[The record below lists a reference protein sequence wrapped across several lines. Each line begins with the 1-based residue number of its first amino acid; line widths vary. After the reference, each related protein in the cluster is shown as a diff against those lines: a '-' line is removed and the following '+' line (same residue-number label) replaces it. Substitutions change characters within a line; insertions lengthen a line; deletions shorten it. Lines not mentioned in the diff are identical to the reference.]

1 MTGKAEQ
8 TRLPVRPQTELSAF
22 KPGKKRRKPFQTHY
36 HLMLLP
42 GVILLV
48 VFSIIPM
55 FGLLMAFQDYKI
67 SKGIFGSPWIG
78 LENFTYFFELSDS
91 KVIIRNTL
99 FLAIS
104 KIVANLIVPLVFA
117 ILLNEVRQ
125 RAFKRTVQTIVYLPH
140 FLSWVILAGIFS
152 ELLLTD
158 GIVNRMLEV
167 FGIGPIQFLGD
178 NRVFPYILIGSDVW
192 KEFGFNTIIYLAA
205 LAGIDPHLYEAAS
218 IDGADW
224 RKQTRLITLPLLRA
238 TIILLATLAIGN
250 ILNAGFDQIF
260 NMYSPIVYESSDVI
274 DTYVYRAGILDGQY
288 GFATAI
294 GLMKS
299 VIAFI
304 LIIFSY
310 SLAYKYAN
318 YRIF

>member
-1 MTGKAEQ
+1 M
-8 TRLPVRPQTELSAF
+8 L
-22 KPGKKRRKPFQTHY
+22 KPGKKRRKSFQGHY

-48 VFSIIPM
+48 IFSVIPM

-67 SKGIFGSPWIG
+67 SKGIFGSPWVG
-78 LENFTYFFELSDS
+78 MENFTYFFELSDS
-91 KVIIRNTL
+91 KVIIYNTL

-104 KIVANLIVPLVFA
+104 KVIANLIVPLVFA
-117 ILLNEVRQ
+117 VLLNEVRQ

-152 ELLLTD
+152 DLLLTD
-158 GIVNRMLEV
+158 GMVNRILGS
-167 FGIGPIQFLGD
+167 FGVEPIQFMGD
-178 NRVFPYILIGSDVW
+178 NRYFPYILIGSDVW

-205 LAGIDPHLYEAAS
+205 LAGIDPSLYEAAS
-218 IDGADW
+218 IDGANW
-224 RKQTRLITLPLLRA
+224 RKRTRLITLPLLRA

-260 NMYSPIVYESSDVI
+260 NMYSPVVYESSDVI

-304 LIIFSY
+304 LIILSY
-310 SLAYKYAN
+310 RLAYKYAN

>member
-1 MTGKAEQ
+1 MMEEKLAIQPRERFSSLK
-8 TRLPVRPQTELSAF
+8 TRRR
-22 KPGKKRRKPFQTHY
+22 RRKPFQGHY

-48 VFSIIPM
+48 IFSVIPM

-67 SKGIFGSPWIG
+67 SKGIWGSPWVG
-78 LENFTYFFELSDS
+78 LDNFTYFFELSDS
-91 KVIIRNTL
+91 KVIIYNTL

-104 KIVANLIVPLVFA
+104 KVVANLIVPLVFA

-152 ELLLTD
+152 DLLLTD
-158 GIVNRMLEV
+158 GMVNRILGSL
-167 FGIGPIQFLGD
+167 GIGPIQFMGD
-178 NRVFPYILIGSDVW
+178 NRFFPYILIGSDVW

-205 LAGIDPHLYEAAS
+205 LAGIDPSLYEAAS

-224 RKQTRLITLPLLRA
+224 RKRTRLITLPMLRA

-260 NMYSPIVYESSDVI
+260 NMYSPVVYASSDVI

-299 VIAFI
+299 LIAFI

-310 SLAYKYAN
+310 RLAYKYAN

>member
-8 TRLPVRPQTELSAF
+8 TRLPVRPQTELSETRT
-22 KPGKKRRKPFQTHY
+22 GKKSKKPFQAHY
-36 HLMLLP
+36 HLMLMP
-42 GVILLV
+42 GIILLLI
-48 VFSIIPM
+48 FSIIPM

-67 SKGIFGSPWIG
+67 SKGIFGSPWVG

-117 ILLNEVRQ
+117 VLLNEVRQ

-218 IDGADW
+218 IDGAGW

-299 VIAFI
+299 VIAFV

>member
-8 TRLPVRPQTELSAF
+8 TRLLVRPQTELSETR
-22 KPGKKRRKPFQTHY
+22 PGKKSKKPFQAHY
-36 HLMLLP
+36 HLMLMP
-42 GVILLV
+42 GIILLLI
-48 VFSIIPM
+48 FSIIPM

-67 SKGIFGSPWIG
+67 SKGIFGSPWVG

-117 ILLNEVRQ
+117 VLLNEVRQ

-218 IDGADW
+218 IDGAGW

-299 VIAFI
+299 LIAFV